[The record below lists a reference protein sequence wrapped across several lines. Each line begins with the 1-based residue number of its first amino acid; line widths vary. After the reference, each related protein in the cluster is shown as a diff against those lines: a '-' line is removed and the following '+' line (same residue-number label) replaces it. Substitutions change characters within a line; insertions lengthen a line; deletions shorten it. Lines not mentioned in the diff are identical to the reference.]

1 MIQMFKDLRKKF
13 LENPYN
19 GSNKV
24 EVGFA
29 LFTAQSYKEA
39 RAIVGDWKE
48 GERFGTNQRN

>member
-1 MIQMFKDLRKKF
+1 MFKDLRKKF

-29 LFTAQSYKEA
+29 LFPAQSYKEA

-48 GERFGTNQRN
+48 GERFGTN